1 MNKRTIATVAI
12 AATAVLALAGC
23 TSQADTVSENLS
35 RDADSFKIHR
45 QIVFY
50 NGITDKY
57 IAEVD
62 GLCSLGNNDSSK
74 QRTVTCKIG
83 PDKYVKETFGLSDNT
98 MVWSL
103 QTEPAK
109 ADPYRYKVIFKP
121 ESIIPNIETQTSAG

>member
-1 MNKRTIATVAI
+1 MKKLITTVAVG
-12 AATAVLALAGC
+12 AAAVLALAGC
-23 TSQADTVSENLS
+23 SSQADTVSENLS
-35 RDADSFKIHR
+35 KQADSFEIHR

-57 IAEVD
+57 IAQVE
-62 GLCSLGNNDSSK
+62 GLCSLGNNDSAK

-103 QTEPAK
+103 QTEPVK
-109 ADPYRYKVIFKP
+109 ADPYRYTVIFKP
-121 ESIIPNIETQTSAG
+121 ESIIPNIETQTSK